1 MNNHYSQKRSY
12 FQNQLNKETLAAQE
26 AFAQSVASYC
36 NAEPEEVYGEGHHA
50 HKCLFCMLTNDKP
63 QQLAQ
68 CKKWRRDHHITAP
81 FDKMEWSDA
90 CDHCIMMCYLALDD
104 EEKLMWAT
112 R

>member
-1 MNNHYSQKRSY
+1 MNNRYSQKRKY
-12 FQNQLNKETLAAQE
+12 FQNPLNKEILTVQE
-26 AFAQSVASYC
+26 AFAQQVKELC
-36 NAEPEEVYGEGHHA
+36 NSELEEAYGESYHK
-50 HKCLFCMLTNDKP
+50 HKCLFCMLSNNKS

-90 CDHCIMMCYLALDD
+90 CDNCDMACYVRLDD
-104 EEKLMWAT
+104 EGKLMWIT